1 MQPRPISFAFPLP
14 RTHTGL
20 PLGNGAFGALV
31 WSKSSDTLNLTVSR
45 NDFWDRRHGGRL
57 PR

>member
-1 MQPRPISFAFPLP
+1 MQPRSLTFPFPLP

-31 WSKSSDTLNLTVSR
+31 
-45 NDFWDRRHGGRL
+45 
-57 PR
+57 